1 MHCECSMQGLRTL
14 YGGLKPFFILWS
26 TQSLSQL
33 GSAMTSFALSLWL
46 YEQTGSAL
54 QTALLSICSYAPYVV
69 MSIFAGAL
77 SDRWDKK
84 KTMLVCDTFA
94 ACTTVAVL
102 ILLRTDLLRPWHM
115 YALNA
120 INGLMNTVQQPA
132 SDVAMTMITPKRHYQ
147 KVSGMRSFSNSLITI
162 LNPVLATAVFSFAGM
177 DVVIYLDLMTFAV
190 AFFALLVGVK
200 LPLLTEGEASQKESF
215 EVTVKSGLRYLRDN
229 RLILV
234 LILFLAGVNFVASA
248 FDAVLPALILSREN
262 GGETVLGTVS
272 SCAGIATLLGSIIV
286 TILPAP
292 KNRIRVI
299 YLTMLF
305 FSRNREFPS
314 GFFPKPCF
322 VVRGTDHWLDPC
334 SADECQSGCDPAFH
348 HSPGASGPGVFLQE
362 YPPVFHHSAGI
373 VCGRFSCGSCV

>member
-1 MHCECSMQGLRTL
+1 MMKKQIIE
-14 YGGLKPFFILWS
+14 LKTFFILWS

-115 YALNA
+115 YVLNA

-190 AFFALLVGVK
+190 AFLALLVGVK

-234 LILFLAGVNFVASA
+234 LILFCGAWDRSLAGS
-248 FDAVLPALILSREN
+248 
-262 GGETVLGTVS
+262 
-272 SCAGIATLLGSIIV
+272 
-286 TILPAP
+286 
-292 KNRIRVI
+292 
-299 YLTMLF
+299 LF
-305 FSRNREFPS
+305 R
-314 GFFPKPCF
+314 
-322 VVRGTDHWLDPC
+322 
-334 SADECQSGCDPAFH
+334 
-348 HSPGASGPGVFLQE
+348 
-362 YPPVFHHSAGI
+362 
-373 VCGRFSCGSCV
+373 